1 MSSINVTLLDA
12 GMGKTLSM
20 KGVDIPPT
28 IWSANALIVAPEV
41 VKEVHKENIA
51 AGANIITTNS
61 YGIIRGD
68 LAKEGLEDKFL
79 ELNQIAG
86 NLA

>member
-68 LAKEGLEDKFL
+68 LAKEGLEDKFS
-79 ELNQIAG
+79 N
-86 NLA
+86 